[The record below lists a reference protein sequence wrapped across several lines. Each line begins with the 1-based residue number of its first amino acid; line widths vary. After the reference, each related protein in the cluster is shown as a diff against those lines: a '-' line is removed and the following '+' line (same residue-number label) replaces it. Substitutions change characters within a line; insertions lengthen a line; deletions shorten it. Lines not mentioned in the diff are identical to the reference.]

1 MNKKIEPRASERWWC
16 KLKWEKERPL
26 TLYEVL
32 DITPRSVLLH
42 SVYDAGYADTK
53 RYLRQDVIFAE
64 KAEKAED
71 GKSPR
76 RFGRASGKT
85 ASGARE

>member
-1 MNKKIEPRASERWWC
+1 MARKAEPKAFEWWWC

-42 SVYDAGYADTK
+42 SVYDAGYADTR
-53 RYLRQDVIFAE
+53 RYLRRDVIFAD
-64 KAEKAED
+64 KAEKED
-71 GKSPR
+71 G
-76 RFGRASGKT
+76 
-85 ASGARE
+85 